1 MDLHHSQAKS
11 SSNFVTWFHSQA
23 KSLLNFV
30 ALHHSQAKFD
40 NSWICA
46 VEFVFHSAASLSRE
60 VWSDSSNSSSSSS
73 SDKEMML
80 YYNMN
85 ISIIGSGPFIPFEYY
100 II

>member
-46 VEFVFHSAASLSRE
+46 VEFVFHSAASLSHE
-60 VWSDSSNSSSSSS
+60 VWSDSSSSSN
-73 SDKEMML
+73 DKGVML